1 MQNPAALLDYMLFFK
16 FLRPYQPVFQSS
28 HNDLHPC
35 QQCIRNFVGLC
46 PPIFVSSEFLVFTNQ
61 MCIKLYLT
69 VDLTCISLIISK
81 IKYLYVFIGNTC
93 FFFHK
98 MPVYFFRQ
106 FSYRIVYL
114 MICRYSFG
122 EGTGEPLQYSCLE
135 TPMDGGAWWDVV
147 HGVAK
152 SHTRLS
158 DFTFTFHFHALEKE
172 MATHSSVLAWRIPGT
187 GEPGGLPSMG
197 RTESDTTEAT

>member
-1 MQNPAALLDYMLFFK
+1 M
-16 FLRPYQPVFQSS
+16 
-28 HNDLHPC
+28 
-35 QQCIRNFVGLC
+35 
-46 PPIFVSSEFLVFTNQ
+46 TNKHTITT
-61 MCIKLYLT
+61 MWKITRK
-69 VDLTCISLIISK
+69 IISK

-158 DFTFTFHFHALEKE
+158 DFTFTLHFHALEKD
-172 MATHSSVLAWRIPGT
+172 MATHSSVLAWRILGN
-187 GEPGGLPSMG
+187 GGAWWAAIYGVAQSQTRLKRLSSSSSIVPMKQ
-197 RTESDTTEAT
+197 